1 MRTVEKSGA
10 PSSIRVFLHNF
21 TDLPLPNPI
30 PPGLVP
36 APPLASP
43 KDAHPFSVLLLDRTA
58 LEPEQDYDFL
68 FQHVGVIYR
77 LARDETAM
85 PWVDI
90 ALEPDGRTEPLRFA
104 LEHILRVLRLKE
116 QCLMLHN
123 ACAITEAR
131 NRQLNQIGTALMSEK
146 DPDNLLRMILDRAM
160 TLTGSDAGCLYLV
173 ETTPGIPEESGDYWA
188 NKQIR
193 FKLTRNLSVPVD
205 FSEKVVDIGKGSIVG
220 HTLLEGKALS
230 LPDVY
235 QLEEGMGFRHNR
247 GFDQTSG
254 YVTRSMLTLPMKD
267 KHGQVIGAI
276 QLINKCRMKRAPVTS
291 ATAAD
296 EQVIPYRQ
304 EDLNLS
310 LSLASQASVALLNA
324 QHEQE
329 VKRLFEG
336 FIMASVTAIE
346 SRDPTTSGHSQRV
359 GAYSVKLAESL
370 DRLDTGRF
378 APIRF
383 KPEELRQLRYAA
395 LLHDF
400 GKIGVREHIL
410 TKSKKLF
417 PDEVHALGLRLDRI
431 RAGIRWETAEAKL
444 ALLRDRGGAE
454 AERRLEF
461 LLGRERERLA
471 EIETLRQAVL
481 RANEPGPLAAE
492 IRAVL
497 ERYRS
502 ETFAD
507 PGGENVEFLQD
518 SEIRRL
524 CIPSGTLSA
533 EERDEI
539 QSHVTHTFKFL
550 SRIPWTRDLQQVP
563 GIAHAHHEKLDGTG
577 YPLGLKE
584 ADIPLP
590 SKIMAICDIY
600 DALAAKDRPYKRALP
615 VEKALGILE
624 SEAKAG
630 LVDIDLFHVFVDSR
644 VYQASAENGS
654 P

>member
-1 MRTVEKSGA
+1 
-10 PSSIRVFLHNF
+10 
-21 TDLPLPNPI
+21 
-30 PPGLVP
+30 
-36 APPLASP
+36 
-43 KDAHPFSVLLLDRTA
+43 
-58 LEPEQDYDFL
+58 
-68 FQHVGVIYR
+68 
-77 LARDETAM
+77 
-85 PWVDI
+85 
-90 ALEPDGRTEPLRFA
+90 
-104 LEHILRVLRLKE
+104 
-116 QCLMLHN
+116 
-123 ACAITEAR
+123 
-131 NRQLNQIGTALMSEK
+131 
-146 DPDNLLRMILDRAM
+146 
-160 TLTGSDAGCLYLV
+160 
-173 ETTPGIPEESGDYWA
+173 
-188 NKQIR
+188 
-193 FKLTRNLSVPVD
+193 
-205 FSEKVVDIGKGSIVG
+205 
-220 HTLLEGKALS
+220 
-230 LPDVY
+230 
-235 QLEEGMGFRHNR
+235 
-247 GFDQTSG
+247 
-254 YVTRSMLTLPMKD
+254 
-267 KHGQVIGAI
+267 
-276 QLINKCRMKRAPVTS
+276 
-291 ATAAD
+291 
-296 EQVIPYRQ
+296 
-304 EDLNLS
+304 
-310 LSLASQASVALLNA
+310 
-324 QHEQE
+324 
-329 VKRLFEG
+329 
-336 FIMASVTAIE
+336 
-346 SRDPTTSGHSQRV
+346 
-359 GAYSVKLAESL
+359 VKLAESL

-417 PDEVHALGLRLDRI
+417 PDEVLALGLRLDRI